1 MDDLTLMS
9 NNGHLYQPTGD
20 TIANTDNNDYR
31 TGQDRYLVHFFPA
44 EVELTNRF
52 QQTESVA
59 ENNALQ
65 AWSNKEMKQIA
76 SSASVQSSESR
87 INPTLMDS
95 KEALELPQVYDSV
108 NSKSSEDRA
117 TEGMVYNQLSHVVH
131 HGKLSLPAYLG
142 APPEYSALSAWKDA
156 PHAKTLGESMPV
168 YDTPDVKIKVKKSE
182 RAMMPASH
190 KVSTCSCPPLPLSIT
205 ESRDTD
211 LAHTYAILE
220 QDHSQQSIHMKS
232 EHTNTIKE
240 LDQLTC
246 SQIMKTESDH
256 TYAILEQDQVEGLSS
271 NEGITREVDLEHMYA
286 ILEQDQL
293 LLHGSTHEQ
302 TEPECCI
309 LEEGQPSDPWRLN
322 SLLSLES
329 KPEQKLSASRDANFE
344 LVQIYNTVSPEP
356 QPETRATEAAE
367 QPSHQPCSKKQ
378 SLPSYLGTQPTKYS
392 TMKDRNAPDVKNKK
406 QRKKA
411 KESEIPNNG
420 EAVMMAASHKISTTS
435 CPPLSLFTESMDSNY
450 RSHTMNGQNPFASGT
465 FKQKKVHTA
474 ALKYD

>member
-1 MDDLTLMS
+1 MPH
-9 NNGHLYQPTGD
+9 NGYLYQPTGD

-31 TGQDRYLVHFFPA
+31 TGQDRYLVHFFPT
-44 EVELTNRF
+44 EVEHPNRL
-52 QQTESVA
+52 QQMESVA
-59 ENNALQ
+59 ESNALE
-65 AWSNKEMKQIA
+65 AWSNEEMKQIT
-76 SSASVQSSESR
+76 SSASVQSSESQ
-87 INPTLMDS
+87 IPHTLMDS
-95 KEALELPQVYDSV
+95 KEALELSQVYDSV
-108 NSKSSEDRA
+108 NPKLPENRA
-117 TEGMVYNQLSHVVH
+117 TEETVYNQLSRTAHYR
-131 HGKLSLPAYLG
+131 KQSLPTYLG
-142 APPEYSALSAWKDA
+142 APPEYSALSAWKDT
-156 PHAKTLGESMPV
+156 PHAKMLGESMPV
-168 YDTPDVKIKVKKSE
+168 YDAPDVKIKVKKSE

-240 LDQLTC
+240 LDQLAC

-271 NEGITREVDLEHMYA
+271 NEGITRVVDLEHMYA

-293 LLHGSTHEQ
+293 LLHGRTHEQ

-309 LEEGQPSDPWRLN
+309 LEEGQPSDPRRLN
-322 SLLSLES
+322 SLLSLETKS
-329 KPEQKLSASRDANFE
+329 ERKLSASRDVNFE
-344 LVQIYNTVSPEP
+344 LVQIYNTISPKP
-356 QPETRATEAAE
+356 QPETRKTEAAKKS
-367 QPSHQPCSKKQ
+367 SHQACSKKQ

-392 TMKDRNAPDVKNKK
+392 AMKDRNAPDVKNKK
-406 QRKKA
+406 QRKKI

-420 EAVMMAASHKISTTS
+420 EALMMAASHKISTTS

-450 RSHTMNGQNPFASGT
+450 RPHTMNEQNHLASDS
-465 FKQKKVHTA
+465 FKRKKVHTA
-474 ALKYD
+474 AHKHE

>member
-1 MDDLTLMS
+1 MPH
-9 NNGHLYQPTGD
+9 NGHLYQPTGD

-31 TGQDRYLVHFFPA
+31 TGQDRYLVHFSPT
-44 EVELTNRF
+44 EVELPNTL

-59 ENNALQ
+59 ENNALEV
-65 AWSNKEMKQIA
+65 WSNEEMKQLA
-76 SSASVQSSESR
+76 SSASVQSPESR
-87 INPTLMDS
+87 INRTLMDS

-108 NSKSSEDRA
+108 NSKPSEDRA
-117 TEGMVYNQLSHVVH
+117 TKGMVYNQLSHIVH

-142 APPEYSALSAWKDA
+142 APPEYSALSVWKDA

-168 YDTPDVKIKVKKSE
+168 YDAPDVKIKVKKSE
-182 RAMMPASH
+182 RAMMSASH
-190 KVSTCSCPPLPLSIT
+190 KVSTCSCPPIPLST
-205 ESRDTD
+205 LESRDTD

-220 QDHSQQSIHMKS
+220 QDHSQLSIHMES
-232 EHTNTIKE
+232 EHTNTVKE
-240 LDQLTC
+240 LDQLAC

-256 TYAILEQDQVEGLSS
+256 TYAMSEQNQVEGLSL
-271 NEGITREVDLEHMYA
+271 NEGITREVHLEHIYA

-293 LLHGSTHEQ
+293 LLHSTHQQ

-309 LEEGQPSDPWRLN
+309 LEEEQPSDPWRLN

-329 KPEQKLSASRDANFE
+329 KPERKLSASRDTNFE
-344 LVQIYNTVSPEP
+344 LVQIYNTISPKP
-356 QPETRATEAAE
+356 QPETRATEAAK
-367 QPSHQPCSKKQ
+367 QPSHQSCSKKQ

-392 TMKDRNAPDVKNKK
+392 AMKDRNAPDVKNKK
-406 QRKKA
+406 QRKKT
-411 KESEIPNNG
+411 KESEILNNG

-450 RSHTMNGQNPFASGT
+450 RPHTKNGQNPLTSGS

-474 ALKYD
+474 AHKHD